1 MVTSKQ
7 VTGRMELQ
15 QPRTSRNGA
24 AAEISSNYRNR
35 DATMSPPG
43 PRPPPKV

>member
-1 MVTSKQ
+1 MVISKQ
-7 VTGRMELQ
+7 VPGRMELQ
-15 QPRTSRNGA
+15 PPRTARNCA
-24 AAEISSNYRNR
+24 AAATPSNYRNR

>member
-7 VTGRMELQ
+7 VPGRMEL
-15 QPRTSRNGA
+15 RRSRMARNCA
-24 AAEISSNYRNR
+24 AAEIHSNYRSR
-35 DATMSPPG
+35 DASMSPPG